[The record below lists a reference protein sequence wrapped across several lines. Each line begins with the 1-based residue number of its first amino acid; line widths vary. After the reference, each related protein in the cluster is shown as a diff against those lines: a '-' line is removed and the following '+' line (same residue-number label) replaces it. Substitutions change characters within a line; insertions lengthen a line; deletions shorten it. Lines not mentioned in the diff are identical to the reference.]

1 MPEHG
6 EPEGA
11 PAAPIVYTG
20 ILGKLED
27 FDSKSDTITAYI
39 ERAQLFMDANNIPKR
54 EACPYLVVVDRERQL
69 RDFKKLASPCQSK
82 RQFLGRDC
90 SHSQGTLRAQ
100 ASDHIGTVCF
110 QQTATKDRRI
120 RC

>member
-1 MPEHG
+1 
-6 EPEGA
+6 
-11 PAAPIVYTG
+11 
-20 ILGKLED
+20 
-27 FDSKSDTITAYI
+27 
-39 ERAQLFMDANNIPKR
+39 MDANNIPNEKR
-54 EACPYLVVVDRERQL
+54 VLTLLSSIGKDSYETL
-69 RDFKKLASPCQSK
+69 RNLLAPANP

-110 QQTATKDRRI
+110 QQAATKDGRI